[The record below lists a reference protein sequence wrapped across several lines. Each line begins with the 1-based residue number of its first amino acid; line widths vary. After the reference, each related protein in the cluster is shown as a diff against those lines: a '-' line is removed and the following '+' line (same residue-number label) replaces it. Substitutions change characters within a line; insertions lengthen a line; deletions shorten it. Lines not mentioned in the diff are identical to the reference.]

1 MLRIQH
7 RKADMWF
14 LVQVVK
20 GSKHFEPSSQ
30 IGNRVLISDTTEM
43 VISGRVV
50 GTEGFRFEA
59 RKGNDTFVL
68 SDFPPGQSPDALASK
83 FSALAEQ
90 MGAVMING

>member
-1 MLRIQH
+1 
-7 RKADMWF
+7 MWF

-20 GSKHFEPSSQ
+20 GSRHYEPTSL

-50 GTEGFRFEA
+50 GADGFRFEA

-68 SDFPPGQSPDALASK
+68 SDFAAGQPAGVLESK

-90 MGAVMING
+90 MGAIVING